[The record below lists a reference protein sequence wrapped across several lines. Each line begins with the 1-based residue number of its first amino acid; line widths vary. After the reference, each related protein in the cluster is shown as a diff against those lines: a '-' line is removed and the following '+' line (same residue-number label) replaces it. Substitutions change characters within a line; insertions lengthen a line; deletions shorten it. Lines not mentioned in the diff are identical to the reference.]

1 MSQTST
7 DGLISRAESISPE
20 NISLQLEKERR
31 TVSFDTYDLAV
42 RQILDMLATKDI
54 NIAPEYQ
61 RKFVWEGTRQ
71 SEFIE
76 SVFLGI
82 PIPSLFMATNKDS
95 TWDVVD
101 GVQRLSTLVH
111 FAGNS
116 DQRKAILHLDDALPL
131 TGVEKLTSFNDKSFA
146 DLPKSIQLA
155 FLTRSI
161 RVTVLNDKSDMSVRF
176 DLFERL
182 NSGGVKLQPQEIRNC
197 IYRGPFN
204 DQLKKLAQDVNFR
217 KVVKVSPADASNG
230 LHEELVLRFF
240 AFTEKYEEFDHSVYD
255 FLNTYMDS
263 ANHAMPPATMF
274 SVFPQT
280 FKLLAKELPRG
291 IIRGKNITPINLF
304 EAISVGTALVLQS
317 GRKPRAG
324 VLKTL
329 PGDADLRELTS
340 GGTNS
345 RKMVVGRIQ
354 FVRDRLS

>member
-1 MSQTST
+1 MSQST
-7 DGLISRAESISPE
+7 TDSRPTDSEAITLE

-42 RQILDMLATKDI
+42 RQIVDMLATKDI

-111 FAGNS
+111 FAGTR
-116 DQRKAILHLDDALPL
+116 DQRKAVINLDDALTL
-131 TGVEKLTSFNDKSFA
+131 AGIEKLTAFNNKSFA

-161 RVTVLNDKSDMSVRF
+161 RVTVLNDKSDLSVRF

-182 NSGGVKLQPQEIRNC
+182 NSGG
-197 IYRGPFN
+197 
-204 DQLKKLAQDVNFR
+204 
-217 KVVKVSPADASNG
+217 
-230 LHEELVLRFF
+230 
-240 AFTEKYEEFDHSVYD
+240 
-255 FLNTYMDS
+255 
-263 ANHAMPPATMF
+263 
-274 SVFPQT
+274 
-280 FKLLAKELPRG
+280 
-291 IIRGKNITPINLF
+291 
-304 EAISVGTALVLQS
+304 
-317 GRKPRAG
+317 
-324 VLKTL
+324 
-329 PGDADLRELTS
+329 
-340 GGTNS
+340 
-345 RKMVVGRIQ
+345 
-354 FVRDRLS
+354 